1 MHIKNTFQIPNERQK
16 ELSFLLSGLCISIGG
31 PSTVNPNVDLLY
43 PPVNPHLI

>member
-1 MHIKNTFQIPNERQK
+1 MHIKNTFQIPNERK
-16 ELSFLLSGLCISIGG
+16 DCLSCSVVYVFLLRGG